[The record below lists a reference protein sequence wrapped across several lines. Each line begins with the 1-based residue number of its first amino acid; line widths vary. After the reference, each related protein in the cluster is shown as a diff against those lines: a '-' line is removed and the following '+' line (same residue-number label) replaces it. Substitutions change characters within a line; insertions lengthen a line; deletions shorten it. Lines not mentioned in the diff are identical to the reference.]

1 MKKILL
7 IFAIF
12 FSLTTQAQKYK
23 ITRYEQKSDALFI
36 CINHKTKPVY
46 VEKFLS
52 ADERKDTA
60 SIVQAIEYMVA
71 DLMIKAD
78 AYQEPEKFVSKP
90 ERAKR
95 FEAKTDTVR
104 INVKK
109 SYIKNRAIAVKD
121 SLVRVESAKVEVSKD
136 YSLKL
141 EEVVPPDNEVKIP
154 E

>member
-60 SIVQAIEYMVA
+60 SIVQAIEFMVA

-78 AYQEPEKFVSKP
+78 AYKEPEKFVSKP
-90 ERAKR
+90 EKAKR

-104 INVKK
+104 VNAKK
-109 SYIKNRAIAVKD
+109 AAILAKALAVKD
-121 SLVRVESAKVEVSKD
+121 STARIEAARVEAAKVQPVINEAV
-136 YSLKL
+136 
-141 EEVVPPDNEVKIP
+141 EPPTEVKAP
-154 E
+154 Q